1 MENNTTA
8 SVALSPCIGVCTL
21 DEQTGWCMGCGRSG
35 DEIAAWQTMSPDEQN
50 ACWDELEDRLEQLS
64 VRVRLLPWSAEE
76 VADWVSNT
84 LRNEHGTWVTGV
96 PGAVAEF
103 PCGPSYVDESERS
116 SSVITGRAKKASF
129 RLKRHEKLRA
139 FSFGDGQPIVL
150 GMPKVRSTLP
160 VAETV
165 TSLGAD
171 AAAIDGR
178 FSSEFLFDFGLG
190 RSSSRFCIRTS
201 EPELL
206 SALEKQCGEAW
217 PSVMSTI
224 GALLLAHGP
233 HRVVE
238 SALARIEVY
247 APIPAPGTTT
257 PPGAHT
263 HFLPS
268 FLKSGEETPAGL
280 TLPDFAL
287 PVAIYYPKTG

>member
-1 MENNTTA
+1 MENNTTKSA
-8 SVALSPCIGVCTL
+8 ALSPCVGICAL
-21 DEQTGWCMGCGRSG
+21 DQQTGWCMGCGRSG
-35 DEIAAWQTMSPDEQN
+35 DEIAAWNTMSPAEQN
-50 ACWDELEDRLEQLS
+50 ACWDKLEHRLGQLS

-76 VADWVSNT
+76 VAVWVSGT
-84 LRNEHGTWVTGV
+84 LTNEHGTWVTGV

-103 PCGPSYVDESERS
+103 PCGPSYVEECERR
-116 SSVITGRAKKASF
+116 SSVIIGRAKNASF
-129 RLKRHEKLRA
+129 RLKLHDKLRA

-150 GMPKVRSTLP
+150 GLPKARSTLP

-171 AAAIDGR
+171 HAAVDDR
-178 FSSEFLFDFGLG
+178 FSSQTLFDFGLG
-190 RSSSRFCIRTS
+190 RTSSRFCIRTG

-206 SALEKQCGEAW
+206 CALETQCGKAW
-217 PSVMSTI
+217 SSVMSAI
-224 GALLLAHGP
+224 GSLLLAYGP

-247 APIPAPGTTT
+247 TPIPAPGTTT

-263 HFLPS
+263 HFLPQ
-268 FLKSGEETPAGL
+268 FLKSGEDAPAGL

-287 PVAIYYPKTG
+287 PVAIYYPKTS

>member
-8 SVALSPCIGVCTL
+8 SAVLSPCVGVCTL
-21 DEQTGWCMGCGRSG
+21 DEQTGWCMGCGRSA
-35 DEIAAWQTMSPDEQN
+35 DEIATWQTMSPNEQN

-64 VRVRLLPWSAEE
+64 VRVRLLPWSVEE
-76 VADWVSNT
+76 VAVWVLNT
-84 LRNEHGTWVTGV
+84 LQNEHGTWVTGV

-103 PCGPSYVDESERS
+103 PCGPSYVDGSERS
-116 SSVITGRAKKASF
+116 SGVITGRAKKASF
-129 RLKRHEKLRA
+129 RLNLHEKLRA

-150 GMPKVRSTLP
+150 GMPRVRSTLP

-165 TSLGAD
+165 TSLGED
-171 AAAIDGR
+171 AAAVDGR
-178 FSSEFLFDFGLG
+178 FSSELLFDFGLG
-190 RSSSRFCIRTS
+190 RSSSRFCIRTK

-206 SALEKQCGEAW
+206 SALEKHSGEAW
-217 PSVMSTI
+217 PGVMSTI
-224 GALLLAHGP
+224 GPILVAHGP

-263 HFLPS
+263 HFLPQ
-268 FLKSGEETPAGL
+268 FLKSGEDTPAGL
-280 TLPDFAL
+280 TLPDFAS
-287 PVAIYYPKTG
+287 PVAIYYPKTA